1 MVFKNLISSQR
12 SKNTKV
18 DATYVR
24 SIRAF
29 IYLTTTRACHL
40 NFHLP
45 PPDCYHHLT
54 CNYSNP
60 LLPIGKPITLTH
72 FISLICR
79 LYDFTCNYSESTIGQ
94 MVSTYVRTIF
104 SYMPMLSFLLQNDH
118 SMKSENNVQP
128 SKYNSDT
135 VYVCTSLLMFK
146 CILAVICMHYTVLY
160 VQIPLSKRLKCR
172 DRGVSIIRCMTKHH
186 LPTRAPCAIME
197 KVIYVHI
204 HR

>member
-1 MVFKNLISSQR
+1 MHCMYIIRPLKSNHMENQQ
-12 SKNTKV
+12 NTKV

-94 MVSTYVRTIF
+94 MVSTYVP
-104 SYMPMLSFLLQNDH
+104 YL
-118 SMKSENNVQP
+118 
-128 SKYNSDT
+128 
-135 VYVCTSLLMFK
+135 
-146 CILAVICMHYTVLY
+146 VICQCYHFCC
-160 VQIPLSKRLKCR
+160 K
-172 DRGVSIIRCMTKHH
+172 MT
-186 LPTRAPCAIME
+186 TA
-197 KVIYVHI
+197 
-204 HR
+204 